1 MKKILIINVVLVMIF
16 TLSMCGCSKKETKVK
31 SVKKEKV
38 VQNKEK
44 DVVKKEINDFL
55 DDYYDRYTGLYLKSK
70 KFLKTL
76 ESLWYNIKDVYFKCC
91 KDGDGILSAV

>member
-1 MKKILIINVVLVMIF
+1 MPGTSSIPYLLPEIGSILPY
-16 TLSMCGCSKKETKVK
+16 
-31 SVKKEKV
+31 
-38 VQNKEK
+38 K
-44 DVVKKEINDFL
+44 DEINDFL